1 MYSFDRSLLP
11 CYVQGTCMN
20 SFDMSTLS
28 WYTKGT
34 SMHCFLHRSL
44 LSWYV
49 LGSGIYS
56 FDRSLLSWY
65 VHVTGMNSFDM
76 SSLSWYPTGTSMHC
90 FFTGGFRYVQF
101 WQEFTFYT
109 GISLF
114 SESLMF
120 KLTNSYPPWVA
131 TSLPNIQTNL
141 IKLLIFFRDHF
152 QTWQNSQ
159 KILTVR
165 WGQIWIQE
173 KKRSAVFGDQ
183 WMWNKAKVTKF

>member
-1 MYSFDRSLLP
+1 MF
-11 CYVQGTCMN
+11 
-20 SFDMSTLS
+20 
-28 WYTKGT
+28 K
-34 SMHCFLHRSL
+34 
-44 LSWYV
+44 
-49 LGSGIYS
+49 
-56 FDRSLLSWY
+56 
-65 VHVTGMNSFDM
+65 VHVWTVLTWVHSPDIQRVP
-76 SSLSWYPTGTSMHC
+76 LCTV
-90 FFTGGFRYVQF
+90 FFTGVYSPDMSWVPVYTVLTGVYSPGMFMLQVWTVLTWVHSPDILRVPVCTVFSQEFTLQTCSGFRYVQF

-173 KKRSAVFGDQ
+173 KKRSAVFGDN
-183 WMWNKAKVTKF
+183 WLWYEVNVTKFI